1 MFLKVGDLVS
11 FIGGRGPLKNNN
23 QFGIVIK
30 QTPNWTWVRWSDGVV
45 ERHSF
50 SVLRKLNVPE
60 R

>member
-11 FIGGRGPLKNNN
+11 FLGSHGPYALPRG
-23 QFGIVIK
+23 FGIVIK

-50 SVLRKLNVPE
+50 SVLRKETNDKV
-60 R
+60 